1 MLNPGNYLGTYEATA
16 GQLCLD
22 FSNTVDWRMSN
33 QPDDRL
39 GSYTHLVAWGLL
51 VNILTEDE
59 ARDLIRKAATNPQA
73 ASTVFKRAVI
83 LREVIYRVFS
93 AASRDLPADPAD
105 LSILNSEMNIAFKH
119 LRITS
124 TRNQFTWVWEGASDA
139 FDRMLWPVARSSTDL
154 LVSNK
159 LNRVGECQGEG
170 CGWLYIDTSKNHSRR
185 WCNMNDCGNREK
197 ARQHYKRKR
206 KIMAQEKIPAMNEL

>member
-1 MLNPGNYLGTYEATA
+1 MLHPGDFLGTYEASA
-16 GQLCLD
+16 GHLCLD
-22 FSNTVDWRMSN
+22 FANTIDWRTSS

-39 GSYTHLVAWGLL
+39 ASYTHLVAWGLL

-59 ARDLIRKAATNPQA
+59 AQDLIRKAAEKPQA
-73 ASTVFKRAVI
+73 ASMVLERAVL
-83 LREVIYRVFS
+83 LRETIYRVFS
-93 AASRDLPADPAD
+93 AASRDLPADPVD
-105 LSILNSEMNIAFKH
+105 LSILNSEINIAFKH

-124 TRNQFTWVWEGASDA
+124 THNQFMWVWERNSDT
-139 FDRMLWPVARSSTDL
+139 FDRILWPVARSSADL
-154 LVSNK
+154 LVSNE
-159 LNRVGECQGEG
+159 LSRVGECQGEG

-206 KIMAQEKIPAMNEL
+206 KIMAVEKIPAMNEL

>member
-1 MLNPGNYLGTYEATA
+1 MLNPGDYLGTYEAKA
-16 GQLCLD
+16 GQLCLG

-33 QPDDRL
+33 QPDDSL

-51 VNILTEDE
+51 VKILTEDE
-59 ARDLIRKAATNPQA
+59 ARDLIRKAATNPKT

-93 AASRDLPADPAD
+93 AVSRDLPADSAD

-124 TRNQFTWVWEGASDA
+124 THNQFSWVWEGASDA
-139 FDRMLWPVARSSTDL
+139 FDRMLWPVARSSADL
-154 LVSNK
+154 LVSNE